1 MAMAEL
7 KNKTFSKY
15 LFLLIC
21 LLGGMI
27 CALIASSGWAQQADW
42 ISQLCQGYAPNE
54 NVTTSINCSQN
65 STINSYKLLSANTVK
80 IAAISSCVLCLVIIL
95 IIYLIHVFTGLR
107 KRRKWKMIA
116 RIIAILFIVL
126 CLLIFA
132 ISIAAVFWELK
143 LITIF
148 GIQYTSNAY
157 QLTPN
162 GYCKAQTGLAGATA
176 GFGVLSGSFLLI
188 DIICRLLAIGSLRKQ
203 DRRRKKRISVI
214 S

>member
-1 MAMAEL
+1 
-7 KNKTFSKY
+7 
-15 LFLLIC
+15 
-21 LLGGMI
+21 MI

-54 NVTTSINCSQN
+54 NVTTSINCSEN
-65 STINSYKLLSANTVK
+65 STINPYKLLSANTVK
-80 IAAISSCVLCLVIIL
+80 IVAISSCILCLVIIL

-116 RIIAILFIVL
+116 RIIAIIFIVL
-126 CLLIFA
+126 CLLIFV

-176 GFGVLSGSFLLI
+176 GFGILSGSFLLI